1 LLSSQPSLPAISLL
15 GAGRSSVPTAS
26 IPLPVQGSSSN
37 SALIISTVDGVIY
50 TLDAFNG
57 NLRGMVQSGGSLVS
71 HPSDVTNANSNYGD
85 DNFSNGRH
93 KRNHKTSNGYE
104 VIPGLDGSLYSYSV
118 SEQLHQLPVT
128 IQDIIDHGPISTCI
142 DSERD
147 DGHEMCGLVMGQSSS
162 KLIALDPLHGTVQ
175 WMHQTNVNNN
185 FSGTQSK
192 TKTVLLQR
200 EDYDIKH
207 IDAETGLEGWRVH
220 LGAVKALD
228 LPKKESR
235 ESKPNQALFRIRPGV
250 DIDRRNKRRNDG
262 AHEMPLLFEQ
272 PFPSV
277 AFGSDG
283 LTLHAMDDMQNTLWV
298 KRFESTIASVYG
310 VGENMNWVHLEVR
323 EIDEEEEKENK
334 DDVEYSK
341 EQHGFGLLGAKEG
354 DYSDSDLEKQH
365 AIVLVS
371 APADSSTGI
380 SKILTSIPLVR
391 SQNEGLLLLPSSDD
405 HDGYCDNEDQAFLGQ
420 HHSSLF
426 VASKGRKNN
435 QQSDNYDPRPE
446 YYDDEDDEDYVDD
459 DEDDE
464 DRLVITKK
472 NIPLLMDWLGKNQ
485 ELNIK
490 TTHKTP
496 YGLFL
501 TWKMVASL
509 VVCILFGL
517 AGGRFLYLRKKRH
530 WIIQNSPNLVPFSP
544 ASNPNQFG
552 TGKYEDLV
560 PILQL
565 ERAKTADSP
574 LLKGIPSASPVTRS
588 MSLSDIDFFSK
599 ESRALKEES
608 RIFSLGHSNDY
619 MNNERYARS
628 LMHTKTTIE
637 GKEEDSFIYSQ
648 GLKQHHNA
656 NIDGSTIAETATFK
670 SPLTNTGRSVASTSM
685 ETVSN
690 FEGIP
695 LVRYSRYSSEF
706 NEMSPLGKGG
716 FGTVFKCTNALD
728 GREYAV
734 KKVLIRSHLDANG
747 CLPAKFAQKLEKVLR
762 EVKILALLDHA
773 NIVRYYTAWLEVEEE
788 EEGHSDQISPNGI
801 PSKSTVCKALSSDFL
816 AGTSTFD
823 DASNSAFFDHS
834 TSLARKRYQDGEDKN
849 PFGRNTFGTNFDELS
864 FDSISTKRK
873 GRHLKSVSSSS
884 SKSEDD
890 LGFTFERAAVG
901 SSRAL
906 SRNAASGSYRESLAT
921 IHDSDAIDNDL
932 SSSSSSGD
940 SSSTSSGSVSD
951 SSVQWSAVKDDETI
965 NSCTLGEGHAVVS
978 LKDPS
983 MANSD
988 KQTATR
994 YQRHILYIQ
1003 MQLSQKTL
1011 LDYFQ
1016 ARDDNID
1023 IPLSLRMFG
1032 HIVRGVKNVH
1042 EKGLIHRCV
1051 LYCHECERFPLLFN
1065 ISTPY

>member
-1 LLSSQPSLPAISLL
+1 MLSSQPSLPAISSLR
-15 GAGRSSVPTAS
+15 AGHSSVPTDS
-26 IPLPVQGSSSN
+26 IPLPAQGSESN

-71 HPSDVTNANSNYGD
+71 HPSDVTNANSSYGD
-85 DNFSNGRH
+85 DNFNNGRH
-93 KRNHKTSNGYE
+93 NRNHEASNGYE

-142 DSERD
+142 ESQRD
-147 DGHEMCGLVMGQSSS
+147 DGDELCGLVMGQSSS

-175 WMHQTNVNNN
+175 WMHQTNVNTN
-185 FSGTQSK
+185 FSGTQGN

-228 LPKKESR
+228 LPKKKSR
-235 ESKPNQALFRIRPGV
+235 EPKPNQALFRIRPGV
-250 DIDRRNKRRNDG
+250 DIDRESKRRNGG
-262 AHEMPLLFEQ
+262 AGIGDFNEMPLLFEQ

-283 LTLHAMDDMQNTLWV
+283 LTLHTIDDMQNTLWV

-310 VGENMNWVHLEVR
+310 VGENMNWVDLEVR
-323 EIDEEEEKENK
+323 EVDEGEEKENK
-334 DDVEYSK
+334 DDAV
-341 EQHGFGLLGAKEG
+341 GLLGAK
-354 DYSDSDLEKQH
+354 DADLEKQH

-371 APADSSTGI
+371 APADSSPGI

-391 SQNEGLLLLPSSDD
+391 AQNEGLLLLPSRDAL
-405 HDGYCDNEDQAFLGQ
+405 DGICENEDQAFLGQ
-420 HHSSLF
+420 HLSSLF

-435 QQSDNYDPRPE
+435 QQSHNYDPRPE
-446 YYDDEDDEDYVDD
+446 YYDDDD
-459 DEDDE
+459 DVEDVEDDE
-464 DRLVITKK
+464 DRIVITKK

-485 ELNIK
+485 EVNIK

-501 TWKMVASL
+501 TWKMVALL
-509 VVCILFGL
+509 VGCILFGL

-530 WIIQNSPNLVPFSP
+530 WIIQNSPNIVPFSP
-544 ASNPNQFG
+544 ALNTTQFG
-552 TGKYEDLV
+552 SREYEDLV
-560 PILQL
+560 PLLQL
-565 ERAKTADSP
+565 ERSKTADSP
-574 LLKGIPSASPVTRS
+574 LHKGIPLASPVTRS
-588 MSLSDIDFFSK
+588 MSLPDIDFFSK
-599 ESRALKEES
+599 ESRASKEDS
-608 RIFSLGHSNDY
+608 RVFSLGHSNDY
-619 MNNERYARS
+619 MNNDRYARS
-628 LMHTKTTIE
+628 MVHTETTME
-637 GKEEDSFIYSQ
+637 GKEEGTFVYSQ
-648 GLKQHHNA
+648 GLNKHDNV
-656 NIDGSTIAETATFK
+656 NIDGSTMAETATFK
-670 SPLTNTGRSVASTSM
+670 SPLTKTGRSVASTSM

-788 EEGHSDQISPNGI
+788 EEGHSDQISPKGVT
-801 PSKSTVCKALSSDFL
+801 SKSTLCKALSSDFR

-823 DASNSAFFDHS
+823 DVSNSAFFDHS
-834 TSLARKRYQDGEDKN
+834 TSPARKKNQDGEDKN
-849 PFGRNTFGTNFDELS
+849 PFGWNTFGTNFDELS
-864 FDSISTKRK
+864 FDSRSAKRK
-873 GRHLKSVSSSS
+873 DRNLRSLSSSS
-884 SKSEDD
+884 LKSEDD
-890 LGFTFERAAVG
+890 LGFTFERVTVG
-901 SSRAL
+901 SSRVL
-906 SRNAASGSYRESLAT
+906 SRNVTSGSYRESLAT
-921 IHDSDAIDNDL
+921 IHDSDVIDNDL

-940 SSSTSSGSVSD
+940 SSGDSSSTGSGSVSD
-951 SSVQWSAVKDDETI
+951 SSVQWSVVKDDETI
-965 NSCTLGEGHAVVS
+965 NSCTLGEGRAVVS

-1016 ARDDNID
+1016 ARDDNLD

-1051 LYCHECERFPLLFN
+1051 LYCNACVLFYLLFHSHTDFSA
-1065 ISTPY
+1065 I